1 MIVRFTLALR
11 QSGCIFGHPPR
22 QMHGRPA
29 NQTQEGRM
37 LGTGFS
43 VTTLASTVLAAAML
57 TACGGGG
64 NDGAQDT
71 ATGADTVAETTA
83 DQASALP
90 DSIPMDVSVTF
101 SGGTATKG
109 GGAGTYTASGN
120 GATCS
125 HDPTAQAGKT
135 MAEWTVTWANEQS
148 PVALIRMQIGKTGPD
163 NTAREM
169 MAMVTAGQ
177 IEGLGMKVPQMF
189 MIGTF
194 PSGAV
199 SGRGIAR
206 VQRQGE
212 GARIEVDAE
221 MDPGGTKM
229 KAVILCKK
237 LGAV

>member
-1 MIVRFTLALR
+1 MVG
-11 QSGCIFGHPPR
+11 SGS
-22 QMHGRPA
+22 
-29 NQTQEGRM
+29 
-37 LGTGFS
+37 S
-43 VTTLASTVLAAAML
+43 VTALASTVLAAAML
-57 TACGGGG
+57 IACGGG

-71 ATGADTVAETTA
+71 ATGTDTVAETA
-83 DQASALP
+83 AEQATSPP

-101 SGGTATKG
+101 SGGTAAKG

-148 PVALIRMQIGKTGPD
+148 PVALIRMQVGKTGPD